1 MTGPDDKTVHCEES
15 LIATTQK
22 RGYPDKKQK
31 TNQRLFT
38 SKAYQERYQEI
49 LSDPFPNKGKISH
62 SHREEDTARKPQVLP
77 HLKYDKVLE

>member
-1 MTGPDDKTVHCEES
+1 MTGQDEKTAHCEAS
-15 LIATTQK
+15 MTATTQK

-62 SHREEDTARKPQVLP
+62 SHREGAARESQVLP
-77 HLKYDKVLE
+77 HLKDYKVLE